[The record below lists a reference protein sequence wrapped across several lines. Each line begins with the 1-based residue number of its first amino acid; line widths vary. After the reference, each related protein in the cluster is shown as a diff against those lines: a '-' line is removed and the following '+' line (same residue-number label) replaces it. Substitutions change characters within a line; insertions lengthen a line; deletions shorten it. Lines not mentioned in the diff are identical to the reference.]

1 MQAMGNGGLA
11 SQCVRLFVLG
21 VLTAGLCADSVLS
34 QEQQSAPGQ
43 SGAPKFLGTVKA
55 ISGNTLTLTTPTGEV
70 PVLVENGARVLR
82 IPPGQKDLKDA
93 TPIALQDILPGDRIL
108 VRGKLAPDGKT
119 MLASSIVA
127 MKQQDIVDKQIHER
141 EEWQKHGAGG
151 VVSNVDAGTS
161 TITVTT
167 PALGANKS
175 FVIHLSK
182 ATVLRRYAPDSVKF
196 DDAKPSS
203 FDQIKAGD
211 QLRARGT
218 RIADGSEL
226 SADEVVSG
234 SFRNVAGTISAI
246 DAAAG
251 TISVTD
257 LATKKPVVVKITGE
271 SQLRKFP
278 PQMAQRIAARLKGNA
293 GEAPS
298 IEAVRNTQRVPAPPG
313 AREGSGSRESNGS
326 PSGPGRGAAGTVSVD
341 FQQVINNLPAT
352 TLAELKKADAV
363 MIVTTAGTPST
374 GVTAIT
380 LLAGVEPILQASPSG
395 QSILTPWSLNS
406 SGDAPAQ

>member
-1 MQAMGNGGLA
+1 MKLFALA
-11 SQCVRLFVLG
+11 VLA
-21 VLTAGLCADSVLS
+21 AGLCADSVLS
-34 QEQQSAPGQ
+34 QEQQSGPGQ
-43 SGAPKFLGTVKA
+43 SGAAKSLGTVKA
-55 ISGNTLTLTTPTGEV
+55 ISGTTLTLTTPTGDIS
-70 PVLVENGARVLR
+70 VLVEDGARVLR
-82 IPPGQKDLKDA
+82 IPPGQTDLKA
-93 TPIALQDILPGDRIL
+93 AMPIALRDILPGDRIL

-119 MLASSIVA
+119 VLASSIIA
-127 MKQQDIVDKQIHER
+127 MKQQDIADKQGHER

-151 VVSNVDAGTS
+151 IVSNLDTGTG
-161 TITVTT
+161 TITVTM
-167 PALGANKS
+167 PALGANKNL
-175 FVIHLSK
+175 VIHVSK

-218 RIADGSEL
+218 RSTDSSEL

-234 SFRNVAGTISAI
+234 SFRNIAGTISSI
-246 DAAAG
+246 DTAAG

-257 LATKKPVVVKITGE
+257 LTTKKSVVVKITGE

-278 PQMAQRIAARLKGNA
+278 PQMAQRIAARLKGGPA
-293 GEAPS
+293 EPPPGAARGTQGAPGM
-298 IEAVRNTQRVPAPPG
+298 PG
-313 AREGSGSRESNGS
+313 AREASGSRETNGPPPGAGRA
-326 PSGPGRGAAGTVSVD
+326 PSGTGAPD
-341 FQQVINNLPAT
+341 LQQVISNLPAT

-363 MIVTTAGTPST
+363 MIVATAGTSST